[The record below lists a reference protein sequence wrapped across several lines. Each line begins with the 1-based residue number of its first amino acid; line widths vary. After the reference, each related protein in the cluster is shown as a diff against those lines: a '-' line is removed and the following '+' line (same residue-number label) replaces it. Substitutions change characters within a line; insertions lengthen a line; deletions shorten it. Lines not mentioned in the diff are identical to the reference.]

1 MEKALHEIDNGTAI
15 GDVVELENVAVPFAA
30 PAESF
35 ALTVKV
41 NALDVVGTVN
51 VATPL
56 LFVIP

>member
-1 MEKALHEIDNGTAI
+1 MENAPHEIDTGTAI

-30 PAESF
+30 PVESF
-35 ALTVKV
+35 ALTVNV
-41 NALDVVGTVN
+41 NAVDVTGTVN